1 MKRFSYLTIILGLS
15 LGLFSLLSFTS
26 QDSAKN
32 IVQKSLDK
40 VNGLTS
46 EAVMEMQIV
55 RPKWSR
61 TVTMK
66 SWSKGSDYSMIYI
79 TAPASDKGQVFLK
92 RKTEMWNWIPTIN
105 RMMKIPP
112 SMMNQGWMGSDFTND
127 DLVKMNSLIRDYT
140 HKILRK
146 ETISGLPCHL
156 IQLTPLP
163 DAPVV
168 WGKIEM
174 WVSEKEFFQM
184 KAIYYDED
192 MQGVTEMT
200 ASDIK
205 NVGNRTIPSK
215 LEMIPLTKKNKKTIM
230 IIKKQTFDIKLDDS
244 FFSQQNMKR
253 IK

>member
-215 LEMIPLTKKNKKTIM
+215 LEMIPLTKKNQKTIM

>member
-1 MKRFSYLTIILGLS
+1 MKRFYYSSLFLALSIGLLS
-15 LGLFSLLSFTS
+15 ILSFTS
-26 QDSAKN
+26 QDSAKD
-32 IVQKSLDK
+32 IIQKSLDK

-46 EAVMEMQIV
+46 KGTMEMQII

-92 RKTEMWNWIPTIN
+92 REIEMWNWIPTIN

-127 DLVKMNSLIRDYT
+127 DLVKMNSLIKDYS

-146 ETISGLPCHL
+146 ETVAGLSCSV
-156 IQLTPLP
+156 IQLIPLP

-174 WVSEKEFFQM
+174 WISEKDFFQM
-184 KAIYYDED
+184 KAVYYDED
-192 MQGVTEMT
+192 MEGVTQMT
-200 ASDIK
+200 ASEIK
-205 NVGNRTIPSK
+205 NVGNRIIPSK
-215 LEMIPLTKKNKKTIM
+215 LVMIPLTKKNQKTVM
-230 IIKKQTFDIKLDDS
+230 IIKEQTFDIKLEES

>member
-1 MKRFSYLTIILGLS
+1 MRVYKHIALFIGISILFLV
-15 LGLFSLLSFTS
+15 SFTS
-26 QDSAKN
+26 QDSAKE
-32 IVQKSLDK
+32 IIQKSLDK

-46 EAVMEMQIV
+46 KGIMEMKIV

-92 RKTEMWNWIPTIN
+92 RETEMWNWIPTIN

-127 DLVKMNSLIRDYT
+127 DLVKMNSLIRDYS
-140 HKILRK
+140 HKILRT
-146 ETISGLPCHL
+146 ETIGGLPCHL
-156 IQLTPLP
+156 IELIPHP

-174 WVSEKEFFQM
+174 WISKKEFFQM

-192 MQGVTEMT
+192 MEGVTKMT
-200 ASDIK
+200 ASEIK

-215 LEMIPLTKKNKKTIM
+215 LVMIPLTKKNQKTIM
-230 IIKKQTFDIKLDDS
+230 TIKKQTFDIKLDES

-253 IK
+253 VK